1 MPVSGSAVTLFLPTA
16 AHVLRTRQ
24 ISAPSQ
30 PRQNISGH
38 QTRAQLERT
47 HTCGETQVQVMDVT
61 GELEISGCCST
72 TTSSCSSLD
81 DGTGKYYAW
90 NGLSPV
96 ADWGTF
102 CSDDGGQDLH
112 DLIESML
119 CDDTL
124 VSAADDDCTGLHPA
138 MFSDDAYCYSNGS
151 GPSSTT
157 TTNPGTPVYDVDA
170 QQGDCPEK
178 GLRLLHLLMAAA
190 EALSGPHKSRELA
203 RVILVRLKE
212 MVSHTGAS
220 AAASNMERLAAHF
233 TDALQGLLDGSHPVG
248 GAGRQAAAAAS
259 HHHQQ
264 NTGDVLTAFQMLQD
278 MSPYMKFGHFTANQA
293 ILEAVAGDRRVHIVD
308 YDIAEG
314 VQWASL
320 MQAMISKPDGVPPP
334 HLRITAVSRGG
345 GGGARAVQV
354 ASRRLAAFAASI
366 KQPFSF
372 GHCRLDSD
380 ESFRPATIR
389 LVKGETLVANCVLN
403 QAAATTTIRRPTGSV
418 ASFLAGMATLG
429 AKVVTVVEEDQGEA
443 EKDDK
448 ESGDAAAGGFVARFM
463 EELHRYSAVWDSL
476 EAGFPTQ
483 SRVRGLVEQAI
494 LAPNIAVAVSRAYRT
509 VDGDG
514 EGRSGWG
521 EWMRGNGFRSVPLSC
536 FNHSQARLL
545 LGLFNDGYTLEET
558 SPNKIVLGWKARRLL
573 SASVWAPPPM
583 SLPSSPPEGAFQP
596 VEMAPASGGVSRME
610 FDYIDSFL
618 VEPAYA
624 LV

>member
-1 MPVSGSAVTLFLPTA
+1 
-16 AHVLRTRQ
+16 
-24 ISAPSQ
+24 
-30 PRQNISGH
+30 
-38 QTRAQLERT
+38 
-47 HTCGETQVQVMDVT
+47 MDVIMDDVAG
-61 GELEISGCCST
+61 GELEISGCSST

-81 DGTGKYYAW
+81 DGTGMMYHAW

-96 ADWGTF
+96 ADWGAF

-112 DLIESML
+112 GLIESML

-124 VSAADDDCTGLHPA
+124 VDNRAAPASMFPDDG
-138 MFSDDAYCYSNGS
+138 YCCGYHNAS

-170 QQGDCPEK
+170 QQQQQGGDCPDPEK

-212 MVSHTGAS
+212 MVSHTAGAS

-233 TDALQGLLDGSHPVG
+233 TDALQALLDGSQPVG
-248 GAGRQAAAAAS
+248 GAGRQAVAAAS
-259 HHHQQ
+259 NHHSQH
-264 NTGDVLTAFQMLQD
+264 TGDVLTAFQMLQD

-293 ILEAVAGDRRVHIVD
+293 ILEAVAGDRRVHVVD

-320 MQAMISKPDGVPPP
+320 MQAMTSRPDGVPPP
-334 HLRITAVSRGG
+334 HLRITAVSRAG
-345 GGGARAVQV
+345 GGGARAVQE
-354 ASRRLAAFAASI
+354 AGRRLAAFAASI
-366 KQPFSF
+366 GQPFSF
-372 GHCRLDSD
+372 GQCRLDSD
-380 ESFRPATIR
+380 ERFRPATVR
-389 LVKGETLVANCVLN
+389 MVKGETLVANCVLH
-403 QAAATTTIRRPTGSV
+403 QAAATTTVRRPTGSV
-418 ASFLAGMATLG
+418 ASFLTGMAALG
-429 AKVVTVVEEDQGEA
+429 AKVVTVVEEDQGEP
-443 EKDDK
+443 EKDDE

-483 SRVRGLVEQAI
+483 SRVRGLVERAI
-494 LAPNIAVAVSRAYRT
+494 LAPNIAGAVSRAYRA

-514 EGRSGWG
+514 EARGGWG
-521 EWMRGNGFRSVPLSC
+521 EWMRGSGFRAVPLSC

-545 LGLFNDGYTLEET
+545 LGLFNDGYTMEET
-558 SPNKIVLGWKARRLL
+558 SPNKIVLGWKAQRLL

-583 SLPSSPPEGAFQP
+583 SVPSSPPEGVFQP
-596 VEMAPASGGVSRME
+596 VAMAPASGGVGRME